1 MEQQLLLLEMM
12 LVASWLGEP
21 NGINPCCALLLQKPS
36 HVEMW
41 GAVAG
46 WDIQHV
52 VVETDSQ
59 NLVNLLNTMDGHS
72 AAISAG
78 SDGNPRA

>member
-1 MEQQLLLLEMM
+1 MAGRTKWYQSLL
-12 LVASWLGEP
+12 
-21 NGINPCCALLLQKPS
+21 CALTAEALACRD
-36 HVEMW
+36 V